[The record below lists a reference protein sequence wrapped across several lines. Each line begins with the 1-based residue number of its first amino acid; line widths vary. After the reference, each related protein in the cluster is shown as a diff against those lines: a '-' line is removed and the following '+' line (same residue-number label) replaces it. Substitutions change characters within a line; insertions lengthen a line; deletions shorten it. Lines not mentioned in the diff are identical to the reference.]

1 MSQQVIFSLG
11 LLTKSGKPPVYKI
24 HTLQL
29 IFQTRCSNIYVVILL
44 IMLQNAKIHSNTY
57 IYLRKITEISL

>member
-1 MSQQVIFSLG
+1 MSQQAIFSLE
-11 LLTKSGKPPVYKI
+11 LLAKSGKPQAYKI

-44 IMLQNAKIHSNTY
+44 IMLQNAKIYSYKQIYSN
-57 IYLRKITEISL
+57 

>member
-1 MSQQVIFSLG
+1 MSQQAIFSLD
-11 LLTKSGKPPVYKI
+11 LLAKSGKLQAYKI

-44 IMLQNAKIHSNTY
+44 IMLQNAKIYSY
-57 IYLRKITEISL
+57 K